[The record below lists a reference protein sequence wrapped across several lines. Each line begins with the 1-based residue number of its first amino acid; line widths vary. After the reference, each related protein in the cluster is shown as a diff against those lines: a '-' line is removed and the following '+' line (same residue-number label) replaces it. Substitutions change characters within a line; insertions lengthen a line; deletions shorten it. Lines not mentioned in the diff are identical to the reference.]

1 MKKLLLWAVV
11 LSTSSTY
18 AQTVQWAS
26 KVLEVSSELTPI
38 QYSAKQVLGKP
49 TVLPGGGL
57 NPGAWM
63 PDKAKRRE
71 FIKVGFEKPMH
82 IRQVAIAESLNPS
95 TVFKITAYDERGQA
109 HEFETL
115 NPRAVPLKSR
125 MLNVF
130 AELTPYKVTAI
141 RLDFDGGLVEEHFAI
156 DAIGITDANYLII
169 PELSIAEA
177 TAAGI
182 IIEPLGK
189 EVNSEFKE
197 LNPLI
202 SPDGKTMFFS
212 RQGHPGNLGGVGD
225 KEDIWFSDLDEQGHW
240 TLARNMGPD
249 FNNEAPNF
257 INGIQAATPDGKSMV
272 MVLGNRIDGKRTV
285 AGVSISAFIDGK
297 WTKPKG
303 LNIKND
309 YNMSE
314 RANYFLANNRITMLM
329 SVQRADSHGDRDL
342 YVSFMQAD
350 SLWTEPLNLGP
361 IVNSIAD
368 DVAPFLAID
377 DKSLYYSSKGFS
389 GYGGFDIYLSKRL
402 DDSWT
407 NWSQPENLGKVIN
420 SEFDDLYF
428 NLPGNS
434 EYSYYSRGVDENNTD
449 IFQVQLPPSLR
460 PEIFADVK
468 GKLMDA
474 KTDLPLGATIV
485 YERLPDG
492 RRLGI
497 IESSPTTGE
506 FDLKLPMGYFYS
518 FHAEAKNY
526 ISESRNL
533 DLRNLRRD
541 RKAQVDFK
549 LKPIEIVP
557 IEKEAIVRLNNVFFD
572 FNKAILK
579 PESFPELDRVV
590 ALMNERPGMT
600 IEVDGHTD
608 NIGTNE
614 YNQKLSEKRA
624 GAVKAYLI
632 TKGIDKTRID
642 AKGFGE
648 TRPLVSN
655 DDEIDGREINRR
667 VEFKILKAE

>member
-1 MKKLLLWAVV
+1 MRKLLLWAFIS
-11 LSTSSTY
+11 LASY
-18 AQTVQWAS
+18 AHAQTVQWAS
-26 KVLEVSSELTPI
+26 KVLEVSSELTAI
-38 QYSAKQVLGKP
+38 QYSAKQALGKP

-71 FIKVGFEKPMH
+71 FIKVGFDKPMH

-95 TVFKITAYDERGQA
+95 TVFKITAYDEQGKA
-109 HEFETL
+109 HDFESL

-130 AELTPYKVTAI
+130 ADLTSYKVTAI

-156 DAIGITDANYLII
+156 DAIGISDANYLII

-182 IIEPLGK
+182 MIEPLGK

-197 LNPLI
+197 LNPLL

-212 RQGHPGNLGGVGD
+212 RQNHPNNIGGIKD
-225 KEDIWFSDLDEQGHW
+225 MEDIWYSDIDDQGHW
-240 TLARNMGPD
+240 TMARNMGPD

-272 MVLGNRIDGKRTV
+272 MVLGNRIEGKQTV
-285 AGVSISAFIDGK
+285 AGVSISSYIDGK

-303 LNIKND
+303 LIIKND
-309 YNMSE
+309 YNISQK
-314 RANYFLANNRITMLM
+314 ANYFLANNRITMLM
-329 SVQRADSHGDRDL
+329 SVQRADTHGDRDL

-350 SLWTEPLNLGP
+350 SMWSEPLNLGP

-389 GYGGFDIYLSKRL
+389 GYGGFDVYLSKRL
-402 DDSWT
+402 DDTWT

-460 PEIFADVK
+460 PEVFADVK
-468 GKLMDA
+468 GKLVDS

-492 RRLGI
+492 KRLGI

-533 DLRNLRRD
+533 DLRNLKRD
-541 RKAQVDFK
+541 KKVQLDFR

-557 IEKEAIVRLNNVFFD
+557 IEEEAVVRLNNVFFD

-590 ALMNERPGMT
+590 SLMNERPALT

-608 NIGTNE
+608 NIGTND

-632 TKGIDKTRID
+632 TKGIDASRMD

-667 VEFKILKAE
+667 VEFKILKTE